1 MRFIFFVALIIVFS
15 TLLHAKNLFESR
27 FYELK
32 FSSNNVDDD
41 KIYKINEIKLITLD
55 NILKNILIIEDYLI
69 VKKKLDQNFINLFIK
84 NIVIE
89 QEKIINNNYYSKVK
103 INFDKFKIIEYLR
116 EQKLSYVETLPKE
129 FLIIIYENNSIE
141 KNLFSKNNTYYQYL
155 KNNSKDFY
163 KIPNMDANDKYLLN
177 HQDIEDK
184 NINKIKKI
192 VKKYHNIDT
201 IILTSIKIKNSFNYN
216 LYLFSN
222 DELIKINQ
230 LNYSDKDLGNLF
242 KIVKVKVLNQWK
254 IENSIQNNSI
264 NKITCNIKYFNLKEL
279 KEIKKIIQNVS
290 LTKKITLKKISL
302 NLNKYDIY
310 HYGNIDILKNLFQN
324 NRIEIQFKQDQCK
337 IFLK

>member
-1 MRFIFFVALIIVFS
+1 MRFIFFVALIIVLS

-55 NILKNILIIEDYLI
+55 NILKNILIIEDYLK

-89 QEKIINNNYYSKVK
+89 QEKIINNNYYSTVK

-116 EQKLSYVETLPKE
+116 DQKLSYVETFPKE

-141 KNLFSKNNTYYQYL
+141 KNLFSKNNTYYEYL

-163 KIPNMDANDKYLLN
+163 KIPNMDVNDKFLLN
-177 HQDIEDK
+177 YHDIEDK
-184 NINKIKKI
+184 NINKISKI
-192 VKKYHNIDT
+192 IKKYNNIDT
-201 IILTSIKIKNSFNYN
+201 IILMSVKRKNSFNYN
-216 LYLFSN
+216 FYLVSEN
-222 DELIKINQ
+222 QLIKINE
-230 LNYSDKDLGNLF
+230 LNYSENDLDNLF
-242 KIVKVKVLNQWK
+242 KIVKAGVIDQWK
-254 IENSIQNNSI
+254 IENSIQNNTI
-264 NKITCNIKYFNLKEL
+264 NKITCNIKYFTLKEL

-290 LTKKITLKKISL
+290 LTKKITLKNISL

-310 HYGNIDILKNLFQN
+310 HYGNIDILKKLFHN
-324 NRIEIQFKQDQCK
+324 NRIEIQLKQDQCK